1 VKELKEG
8 EDVEAIKK
16 ASEELSTAA
25 QVVGMKMYQ
34 AESAAE
40 KKAEDDTGESEK
52 EEGVVEGE
60 VTDADEQKEQE

>member
-1 VKELKEG
+1 
-8 EDVEAIKK
+8 
-16 ASEELSTAA
+16 
-25 QVVGMKMYQ
+25 MKMYQ